1 MKCVSHLW
9 ISWFAEAEELCAYL
23 PLIAKSQCI
32 DVFSVPEHTLR
43 FRGTLELLQKEGGGG
58 CTPYVCVCVFVFLLS
73 CLYKSDV
80 HLCLFMNLS
89 MCPHMWPC
97 VQWISNVRWKH
108 MRFDGG
114 EDEGLP
120 CFDNHVYVFGGW
132 EVGGVCLC
140 ARECLRCFWHP
151 HRAGTSDSSP
161 ATWSIIYLDKTEH
174 SPEHSPAHDLPTRAL
189 GLKGKEQDVNRQSN
203 GVRGGAGGREQ
214 GEKILHSE
222 TGTLSEVWR
231 DYGTEDWRNV

>member
-1 MKCVSHLW
+1 
-9 ISWFAEAEELCAYL
+9 
-23 PLIAKSQCI
+23 
-32 DVFSVPEHTLR
+32 VFSVPEHTLCWDLGAR
-43 FRGTLELLQKEGGGG
+43 WSSSRKREEEAAHHM
-58 CTPYVCVCVFVFLLS
+58 CVCLCFCFHA

-89 MCPHMWPC
+89 MCLHMWPC

-120 CFDNHVYVFGGW
+120 CFDNHVYVFGGLK
-132 EVGGVCLC
+132 VGGVCSC

-161 ATWSIIYLDKTEH
+161 ATWSIIYPDKTEH
-174 SPEHSPAHDLPTRAL
+174 SPAHYLPTRAL
-189 GLKGKEQDVNRQSN
+189 GLKGKEQDVKRQRN
-203 GVRGGAGGREQ
+203 GVRGGAVRVESRMRRSF
-214 GEKILHSE
+214 KARLAHY
-222 TGTLSEVWR
+222 LR
-231 DYGTEDWRNV
+231 